1 MKTDAKTTEISR
13 TTESTIH
20 QLSPYLGRLPSSL
33 AKGIICEFSK
43 KGDVIL
49 DPYCGSGVIPFEATL
64 LGRNA
69 VAFDLNPYALLLT
82 KAKLS
87 APVKKETALKKV
99 NHYMDIVDN
108 RLLYYQPNGAP
119 SWVVQ
124 FFHKR
129 TFAEIQILSELLREN
144 NEYFLLACLL
154 GILHHER
161 PGFLSFPAS
170 NFSPYLRTRKYPKT
184 DYPEMYKYKDVRS
197 RLTAKVERAYKRYDE
212 KKGGKCKVIER
223 DCCNTRLKDS
233 SIDLVC
239 TSPPYYGIL
248 DYGRDNRLRLWFLG
262 IDEHEK
268 LDKVLCHKSS
278 EYFNHINN
286 MLIEMLRVL
295 KVNHYCVLVL
305 GNIVKNGQRRD
316 LAKDVMEI
324 ALGIEIN
331 KQKYQFVDIRDEEIP
346 ESRRSVKRNKNT
358 LIERVLILKKGK
370 R

>member
-1 MKTDAKTTEISR
+1 MKTKFTSESISR
-13 TTESTIH
+13 TTESTMH

-33 AKGIICEFSK
+33 ARGLICEFSNQ
-43 KGDVIL
+43 GETIL

-87 APVKKETALKKV
+87 APLKKEVAVKKV
-99 NHYMDIVDN
+99 NYYLDLVNN

-119 SWVVQ
+119 SWVKQ

-129 TFAEIQILSELLREN
+129 TFAEIQLLTEILNEN

-170 NFSPYLRTRKYPKT
+170 HFAPYLRTKKYPKS
-184 DYPEMYKYKDVRS
+184 DFPEMYKYKDVRS
-197 RLTAKVERAYKRYDE
+197 RLIAKVERAYKRYDE
-212 KKGGKCKVIER
+212 KKAGKCKVIER
-223 DCCNTRLKDS
+223 DCCDTKLKAS

-262 IDEHEK
+262 INEHEK
-268 LDKVLCHKSS
+268 LDKVLCHKSG
-278 EYFNHINN
+278 EYFNHIKN
-286 MLIEMLRVL
+286 MLVEMLRVL
-295 KVNHYCVLVL
+295 KLNHYCVLVL
-305 GNIVKNGQRRD
+305 GNIVKNGNRRD
-316 LAKDVMEI
+316 LARDVMEI

-331 KQKYQFVDIRDEEIP
+331 KQKYQFIEIRDEEIP
-346 ESRRSVKRNKNT
+346 ETRRSVKRNKNT
-358 LIERVLILKKGK
+358 LVERVLILQKKTK
-370 R
+370 